1 MHQPTFVSYLT
12 PANTNSTYSSFTH
25 PLFHTCI
32 TSLIHPQLSEGSSCA
47 SVVSKREKKKK
58 KQPPVC
64 FLWWLQ
70 LSSLFQTFKK
80 VLWISSRSPA
90 SSRARPCTPLCSSP
104 GLSVGEATHNQHEAV
119 TSSFNR
125 EMVKNVELTNP
136 PACTVKYMLLLNG
149 YTLMLRWEHKPSVT
163 YSRRAQN
170 ARIQY
175 GVHTSLCIVSEQHA
189 KHMFYQKKQTYEVEI
204 KGNEIVVELREEWGV
219 KMLCN
224 RSRKSDDSPSHEPYT
239 LEGGVK
245 EIDKFTKKRRW
256 RADGGRM
263 IKDKIVKKKKKRTM
277 NILNKLFY
285 NDRHSGLLPQSPHQ
299 TGRPPG
305 GEGRRPRAVAGPE
318 DLPGGTWSDT
328 AWPTRPPLG

>member
-25 PLFHTCI
+25 HLFHTCI
-32 TSLIHPQLSEGSSCA
+32 TSLIHPQLSEGSFCA
-47 SVVSKREKKKK
+47 SVVSKREKKK

-104 GLSVGEATHNQHEAV
+104 GLSVGVATHNQHEAV

-189 KHMFYQKKQTYEVEI
+189 KHVLSEKTNIWVRDKRKWNCGRVA
-204 KGNEIVVELREEWGV
+204 WGV
-219 KMLCN
+219 RCE
-224 RSRKSDDSPSHEPYT
+224 DAVQQEQ
-239 LEGGVK
+239 EV
-245 EIDKFTKKRRW
+245 RW
-256 RADGGRM
+256 LTFPWA
-263 IKDKIVKKKKKRTM
+263 
-277 NILNKLFY
+277 L
-285 NDRHSGLLPQSPHQ
+285 H
-299 TGRPPG
+299 PG
-305 GEGRRPRAVAGPE
+305 GWSEGNR
-318 DLPGGTWSDT
+318 
-328 AWPTRPPLG
+328 

>member
-1 MHQPTFVSYLT
+1 MAHNVRALAILRQY
-12 PANTNSTYSSFTH
+12 STYLQT
-25 PLFHTCI
+25 LTDCDI
-32 TSLIHPQLSEGSSCA
+32 KEQLLIHPLTGASAYICLLLNTSKHKQHILLIHSSPLPHLHYFPHSSSTFWRQLLCLCCVQTGE
-47 SVVSKREKKKK
+47 KK

-104 GLSVGEATHNQHEAV
+104 GLSVGVATHNQHEAV

-149 YTLMLRWEHKPSVT
+149 YTLMLRWEHRPSVT

-189 KHMFYQKKQTYEVEI
+189 KHVLSEKKNIWVRD
-204 KGNEIVVELREEWGV
+204 KRKWDCGRVAWGV
-219 KMLCN
+219 RCE
-224 RSRKSDDSPSHEPYT
+224 DAVQQEQ
-239 LEGGVK
+239 EV
-245 EIDKFTKKRRW
+245 RW
-256 RADGGRM
+256 LTFPWA
-263 IKDKIVKKKKKRTM
+263 
-277 NILNKLFY
+277 L
-285 NDRHSGLLPQSPHQ
+285 H
-299 TGRPPG
+299 PG
-305 GEGRRPRAVAGPE
+305 GWSEGNR
-318 DLPGGTWSDT
+318 
-328 AWPTRPPLG
+328 